1 MVLCQAFFR
10 TKELKFSLGISRL
23 NVLHAVYLVVKGDRM
38 MWASKCPK
46 IHPNM
51 KNLFQRCDTKM
62 LIKTNL
68 IPATAIGPDGF
79 QNGGVALTL
88 GRSYIETRG
97 STYIIR
103 LCSNWLYSMHKKD
116 VLRLAFPLFH

>member
-1 MVLCQAFFR
+1 
-10 TKELKFSLGISRL
+10 
-23 NVLHAVYLVVKGDRM
+23 

-68 IPATAIGPDGF
+68 TPATAIGPDDF
-79 QNGGVALTL
+79 QDQGVALML

-97 STYIIR
+97 STYIIQ
-103 LCSNWLYSMHKKD
+103 LYSNWLYSMRKQD
-116 VLRLAFPLFH
+116 FLRLAFPLFY